1 MKKTYEVRLNPKII
15 LAFVVAVAAF
25 TFALRINDTR
35 AQSSTSNGMP
45 TSGSCAMLLTM
56 PVPYGLTSVDSY
68 AETGYNV
75 LGKLTFT
82 SASEAIF
89 NGSVVN
95 PTYGTT
101 YSPRIHEEDT
111 IYLRNTPVAIQAMTS
126 VNGFE
131 GGYKLVFSVSNSI
144 RFNVNA
150 IPANNSKTI
159 LLQSSG
165 GLEPASGVCQL

>member
-1 MKKTYEVRLNPKII
+1 MKTTYEIRFNPKII

-25 TFALRINDTR
+25 TLALRINDTR
-35 AQSSTSNGMP
+35 AQTSSSSGMP
-45 TSGSCAMLLTM
+45 TSGSCAMLLTL

-68 AETGYNV
+68 AETGYNI
-75 LGKLTFT
+75 LGKLTFV
-82 SASEAIF
+82 SASEAKF

-95 PTYGTT
+95 PTYKSSG
-101 YSPRIHEEDT
+101 SPVINEEDT
-111 IYLRNTPVAIQAMTS
+111 IYLRDTPVAIQAMTS
-126 VNGFE
+126 TNGFE
-131 GGYKLVFSVSNSI
+131 GGYKLVFSVSNLI